1 MMTLRPDIV
10 VTRPDSPEVLLVVE
24 IKAGPVDVKSVEEQ
38 LKRYMVHMSC
48 PVGML
53 VTDAETRF
61 YRNRYTD
68 YEPDNIEMIGSCTTG
83 ELLGKMPTTSIG
95 RESYLESPVEEWLD
109 SLRVGNGR
117 TWPPS
122 VREAI
127 ESSVLPVVVGGVVR
141 AGGPRWRRTGS

>member
-1 MMTLRPDIV
+1 MTLRPDIV

-24 IKAGPVDVKSVEEQ
+24 TKAGQVDIKSVEAQ
-38 LKRYMVHMSC
+38 LKKYMVHMSC

-53 VTDAETRF
+53 VTEPETRF

-68 YEPDNIEMIGSCTTG
+68 YEPENIELIGSSTTD
-83 ELLGKMPTTSIG
+83 ELLGRIPTTSIG
-95 RESYLESPVEEWLD
+95 REPHLESRVEEWLE
-109 SLRVGNGR
+109 SLRVGHGR
-117 TWPPS
+117 TWPS
-122 VREAI
+122 SAREAI